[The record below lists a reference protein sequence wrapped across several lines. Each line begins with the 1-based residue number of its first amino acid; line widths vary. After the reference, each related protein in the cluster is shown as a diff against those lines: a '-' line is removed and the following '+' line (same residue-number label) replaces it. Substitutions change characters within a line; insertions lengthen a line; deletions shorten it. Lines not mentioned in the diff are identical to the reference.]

1 MGGGGGCCVGNFCCV
16 GNCCVANKIK
26 EFIRGI
32 FGKSSGSSSGG
43 NTESYNLDTS
53 SLEATIKI
61 QQALSE
67 FKSDTQSRSAKLENE
82 VVKESRESLDAFI
95 EDLRKYNKI
104 KYGSRR
110 LNINISSI
118 ERENRKTEDKIH
130 GFIVKRVSKRI
141 SLEDDE
147 CLGILKMDPGKEKEK
162 ALDGFYK
169 KVLKE
174 AVSELSDDLSSNIE
188 TQSDNVC
195 NHLQQRIDSIVDVCE
210 SKMNEFENIRNIK
223 ESDEDKIEQEQIRLT
238 NVIAMC
244 DIALDIIG

>member
-1 MGGGGGCCVGNFCCV
+1 M
-16 GNCCVANKIK
+16 
-26 EFIRGI
+26 
-32 FGKSSGSSSGG
+32 
-43 NTESYNLDTS
+43 
-53 SLEATIKI
+53 
-61 QQALSE
+61 
-67 FKSDTQSRSAKLENE
+67 
-82 VVKESRESLDAFI
+82 
-95 EDLRKYNKI
+95 
-104 KYGSRR
+104 
-110 LNINISSI
+110 
-118 ERENRKTEDKIH
+118 RENRKTEDKIH

>member
-43 NTESYNLDTS
+43 NTESYNPDTS

-195 NHLQQRIDSIVDVCE
+195 NHHQQRIDSIVDVCE